1 MGSIVKKI
9 KKKVKKVIKK
19 NPVTRIVKKA
29 TKNIRKLGSKL
40 WTKVKKFGKSAFRKF
55 AKFSDK
61 IGPIGMIALSFAMP
75 YLMAGMGQ
83 AWAGLGNWL
92 GAAAKVAP
100 NAGMTFGNTLAQ
112 LGHSAWSGISRAGHF
127 IKGTYQGITQT
138 LSKTFEGFAG
148 VKNAAGVRTGG
159 SVSEGFSNLWKG
171 TGDVLSGRAGMGTE
185 KLITTAVE
193 TGANWS
199 PTIARTTP
207 MQVGTGQFTRS
218 TGVWGTSSGVVQTG
232 GVQAF
237 NANQMNMASQQI
249 INQAMSG
256 TTSMYTPDVQTYAN
270 TLSKEHGLNSY
281 DAHKHMME
289 NGVSVGDANKYTLDF
304 SQSKDFGM
312 TQFREG
318 ASGVNYHWTGDTA
331 NVQFKDYG
339 MDYVGIKDSKLRYQ
353 GPDNFTYG
361 SQDKT
366 PSLLQRGG
374 SAAMSYLTSL
384 GQDPGE
390 NPYVPMGGSAGLDP
404 FGTRYAGSD
413 VYAATSGQFLNRAQS
428 DWFMGAK
435 ERMDYRG
442 N

>member
-185 KLITTAVE
+185 KLITKAVE

-270 TLSKEHGLNSY
+270 TLSKEHGLNS
-281 DAHKHMME
+281 
-289 NGVSVGDANKYTLDF
+289 
-304 SQSKDFGM
+304 
-312 TQFREG
+312 
-318 ASGVNYHWTGDTA
+318 A

-366 PSLLQRGG
+366 PSLLHRGG

>member
-9 KKKVKKVIKK
+9 KKTVKKVAKK
-19 NPVTRIVKKA
+19 ISKPITKIVKKA
-29 TKNIRKLGSKL
+29 TKNIRKLGGKL
-40 WTKVKKFGKSAFRKF
+40 WTKVKKFGKSTFRKF
-55 AKFSDK
+55 AKFADK
-61 IGPIGMIALSFAMP
+61 IGPIGMVALSFAMP

-92 GAAAKVAP
+92 GAAAKAAP
-100 NAGMTFGNTLAQ
+100 GAGMTFGNTLAQ
-112 LGHSAWSGISRAGHF
+112 LGHSAWTGISKSGAF

-138 LSKTFEGFAG
+138 LGKTFSSLGQGDIAGGF
-148 VKNAAGVRTGG
+148 N
-159 SVSEGFSNLWKG
+159 NLWKG

-185 KLITTAVE
+185 KLITKAVE

-199 PTIARTTP
+199 PTIAKTTP
-207 MQVGTGQFTRS
+207 MQVSTGEFTRS

-249 INQAMSG
+249 INQAMSS

-270 TLSKEHGLNSY
+270 TLSKEYGLNSY
-281 DAHKHMME
+281 DAHQHMMK
-289 NGVSVGDANKYTLDF
+289 NGVSVGYANKYTLDF

-318 ASGVNYHWTGDTA
+318 ASGKNFHWTGDSAT
-331 NVQFKDYG
+331 VQFKDYG
-339 MDYVGIKDSKLRYQ
+339 MEYVGIKDNKLRYQ

-361 SQDKT
+361 TQDKT
-366 PSLLQRGG
+366 PSLLQRGKN
-374 SAAMSYLTSL
+374 SAMSYLSTL
-384 GQDPGE
+384 GQDPE
-390 NPYVPMGGSAGLDP
+390 ESPYVPMGVDASLDP
-404 FGTRYAGSD
+404 FGTRYAGTD
-413 VYAATSGQFLNRAQS
+413 IYAATSGQFLNKAQS

-435 ERMDYRG
+435 ERMDLLG